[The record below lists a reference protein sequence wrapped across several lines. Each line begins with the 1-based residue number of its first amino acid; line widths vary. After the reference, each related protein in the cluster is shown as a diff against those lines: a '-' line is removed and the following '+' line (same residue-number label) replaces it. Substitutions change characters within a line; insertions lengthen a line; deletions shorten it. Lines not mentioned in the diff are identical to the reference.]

1 MFNVNEA
8 VDELIDDIN
17 VDYYESCYDAIYE
30 ELCDR
35 VAYGELTIEEAE
47 MINDAAA
54 EKYLTEGNAFN
65 KIVNN
70 TVDEGKKLENRIKAY
85 DKLQDDTPC
94 DYTRSGYNQYVRL
107 NDKNE
112 RKKEELEKLKEK
124 RLHGSSYSVDPFE
137 YKKMQD
143 KMKSVPKN
151 NPFREDYIRRLRK
164 LKQDWMIAHGDI
176 GKIPEKKYKSGR
188 YLRAQQQINSKK

>member
-17 VDYYESCYDAIYE
+17 VDYYESCYNAIYE

-35 VAYGELTIEEAE
+35 IECGELSLEEAE
-47 MINDAAA
+47 MINEAAA

-85 DKLQDDTPC
+85 DKLKEDMVYDLS
-94 DYTRSGYNQYVRL
+94 RSGCKQYGRL
-107 NDKNE
+107 DDKIL
-112 RKKEELEKLKEK
+112 RDREKLENLRNK
-124 RLHGSSYSVDPFE
+124 RMDRGDYEIDPFA
-137 YKKMQD
+137 YKSMQNYVN
-143 KMKSVPKN
+143 KLPKD
-151 NPFREDYIRRLRK
+151 NPFSEDYIRRLRK
-164 LKQDWMIAHGDI
+164 LKQDWMLTHGDI
-176 GKIPEKKYKSGR
+176 GKIPEKK
-188 YLRAQQQINSKK
+188 I